1 MKYQA
6 PRGTEDILPE
16 ESAQWQWLEGVFRSV
31 CRLYGYKEIRTP
43 TFEDTDLFVRGLGET
58 SDAVNKE
65 MYTFID
71 RGGRSI
77 TLKPEATAPVARAYV
92 EHSLGHSG
100 QISRL
105 YYITPIYRYERPQ
118 KGRLRQSH
126 QTGVELLGSS
136 APDADAEIIDL
147 TVRFYK
153 TLGLNEVN
161 IKLNSLGMN
170 ECRAKYRE
178 ALLNYSKNFIKDYP
192 EDFRERCEKNPLR
205 LLDSKDEKL
214 KAFMME
220 APLISD
226 YFEHETK
233 EHFGKL
239 QELLIKLEIDFHL
252 DARLV
257 RGLDYYT
264 KTVFEVQSKSLGAQ
278 NALCGGGRYD
288 DLIEKCGGHPTPAV
302 GVAMGIERAL
312 MVLRTSIDLS
322 SFTETPLA
330 FAVCLTDN
338 RAEFWK
344 IIQSL
349 RDENLSIECDTES
362 RSAKSQFRQADKSGA
377 KFAIIIGDDELKN
390 NQVKLKNLATG
401 EETIED
407 KKIIKKKV
415 QLS

>member
-16 ESAQWQWLEGVFRSV
+16 ESAQWQWLEGVFRRV

-43 TFEDTDLFVRGLGET
+43 TFEDTELFVRGLGET

-77 TLKPEATAPVARAYV
+77 TLKPEATAPVVRAYV
-92 EHSLGHSG
+92 EHSLGHAG

-126 QTGVELLGSS
+126 QTGVELLGSAS
-136 APDADAEIIDL
+136 PNADAEVIDL
-147 TVRFYK
+147 TVRYYK
-153 TLGLNEVN
+153 ALGLDSVN

-170 ECRAKYRE
+170 DCRTKYRE
-178 ALLNYSKNFIKDYP
+178 ALLNYSKDFIKDYP
-192 EDFRERCEKNPLR
+192 MDFRARCEKNPLR

-214 KAFMME
+214 QTFMVN

-226 YFEHETK
+226 YYEPETK
-233 EHFGKL
+233 QHFEKL
-239 QELLIKLEIDFHL
+239 QDLLTKLEIDFHL
-252 DARLV
+252 DAKLV

-264 KTVFEVQSKSLGAQ
+264 KTVFEVQSESLGAQ

-288 DLIEKCGGHPTPAV
+288 NLIEQCGGSPTPAV

-312 MVLRTSIDLS
+312 MVLKTTNDLS
-322 SFTETPLA
+322 SLAEAPLA

-338 RAEFWK
+338 QAEFWK

-377 KFAIIIGDDELKN
+377 KFAIIIGDEELSN
-390 NQVKLKNLATG
+390 NQIKLKNLKTG

-407 KKIIKKKV
+407 KQTIKKKV
-415 QLS
+415 QLP